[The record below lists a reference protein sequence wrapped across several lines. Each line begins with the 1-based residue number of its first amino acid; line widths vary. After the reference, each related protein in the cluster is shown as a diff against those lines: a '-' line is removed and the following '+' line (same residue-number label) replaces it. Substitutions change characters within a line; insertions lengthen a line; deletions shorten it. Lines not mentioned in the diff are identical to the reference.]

1 MDRNRPAWKFILTKL
16 LCKSYLADINK
27 IRFFQVH
34 VQFDQHSQNLIPE
47 LLVLHQGHAHLQ
59 AVGKKAAHI
68 ILQKRREKIKHLQS
82 AANLQIR
89 IQSNVNDT
97 SASPIQRWFSRT
109 CQVFWS
115 PGRCQWPACT
125 CDHLSNAGTSY

>member
-1 MDRNRPAWKFILTKL
+1 MDRNHPAWKCILTKS
-16 LCKSYLADINK
+16 LCKLYLADINK

-34 VQFDQHSQNLIPE
+34 VQFDQHSQNLISE

-82 AANLQIR
+82 AAN
-89 IQSNVNDT
+89 
-97 SASPIQRWFSRT
+97 
-109 CQVFWS
+109 
-115 PGRCQWPACT
+115 
-125 CDHLSNAGTSY
+125 